1 MWRIVSLRG
10 SNVHTW
16 QAGAVELGLVK
27 ITEKPPSI
35 FPVLAESGG
44 PFVYPTAFNE
54 AKGGTL
60 SLRLRCRFFF
70 HSSTDY
76 HDH

>member
-54 AKGGTL
+54 AKGVLKFTTSVSIFLTL
-60 SLRLRCRFFF
+60 F
-70 HSSTDY
+70 H
-76 HDH
+76 